1 MKLRILAFAIAA
13 ATAMPAFA
21 QMHDMQ
27 DMHMNQSM
35 MHLTRANPYP
45 PAEMKMHQRMMAA
58 VGDDA
63 TETWVRKMIE
73 HHRGGIETSH
83 IVLQHTNDPK
93 VRQMATKT
101 IAEQTREVDELNGWL
116 RAHGKRPE

>member
-63 TETWVRKMIE
+63 TETWVRKMIRRCVRWRLRPSPSR
-73 HHRGGIETSH
+73 RGRLTS
-83 IVLQHTNDPK
+83 
-93 VRQMATKT
+93 
-101 IAEQTREVDELNGWL
+101 
-116 RAHGKRPE
+116 